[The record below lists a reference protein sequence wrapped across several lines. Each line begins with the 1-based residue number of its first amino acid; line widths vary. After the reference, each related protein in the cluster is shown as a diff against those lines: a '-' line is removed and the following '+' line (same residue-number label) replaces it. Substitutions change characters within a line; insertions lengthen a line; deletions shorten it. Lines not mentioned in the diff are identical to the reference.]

1 MFGFFNRQAL
11 WLIASRKDLVF
22 KIWHTNMPTCQQLSP
37 KDDCQ
42 LQPPNV
48 NNPGVLTSEDYV
60 SLTGL
65 NKEQFQD
72 LSSLLPSLHKSKVRS
87 IIACIAFKQ
96 GDLGFTRIRRG
107 TDSKIYYKCSI
118 GIQEWLSALFER
130 ISAMSSAEVTRPRL
144 P

>member
-11 WLIASRKDLVF
+11 WLIASRKDLVL

-48 NNPGVLTSEDYV
+48 NNPGVLTSEDYFT
-60 SLTGL
+60 LTGL

-87 IIACIAFKQ
+87 IIAYIAFKQ